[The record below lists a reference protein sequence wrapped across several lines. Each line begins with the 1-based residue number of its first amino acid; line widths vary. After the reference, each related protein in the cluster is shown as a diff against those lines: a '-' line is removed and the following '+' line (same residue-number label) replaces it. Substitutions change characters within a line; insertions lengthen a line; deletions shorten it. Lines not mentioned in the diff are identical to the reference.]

1 MTGPEHW
8 TEADQILT
16 DDPCEYGCPHSGCQ
30 HEMRQLVRAQ
40 VHATL
45 ALAAAPVRAHVRG
58 DAAALSD
65 GLFGYQSEEVAE
77 AFTEWCAAAGIEA
90 RDDQEYR
97 WLRQAFTAGLNEA
110 ARYGALGVTP

>member
-1 MTGPEHW
+1 M
-8 TEADQILT
+8 
-16 DDPCEYGCPHSGCQ
+16 
-30 HEMRQLVRAQ
+30 
-40 VHATL
+40 
-45 ALAAAPVRAHVRG
+45 
-58 DAAALSD
+58 SD

>member
-1 MTGPEHW
+1 MTGPEHYQQA
-8 TEADQILT
+8 EQDIDRAANAGDYGSDQEKYFLA
-16 DDPCEYGCPHSGCQ
+16 
-30 HEMRQLVRAQ
+30 RAQ

-45 ALAAAPVRAHVRG
+45 AAASVRAHVRG
-58 DAAALSD
+58 DAAMSD

-97 WLRQAFTAGLNEA
+97 WLRRMAPWG
-110 ARYGALGVTP
+110 